1 MFRKG
6 GDKALKDYLRIFGPA
21 AFLTMIGFIV
31 AYQFVQPAPPKRV
44 VIATGMKEGAY
55 YAFGNAY
62 SEILARDG
70 IALEVLSTAGSA
82 ENIKLLEAETG
93 GVDVAFL
100 QGGTGTLATSDD
112 LVSLGSLYLEP
123 LWFFCRAHLSV
134 NQISDLKG
142 KRIAVGRKGS
152 GTRMLSMQL
161 LEVNGLTSAPNL
173 LVSEGGNKAAEML
186 LEGRVDAAF
195 FVTSHRSSVVKML
208 LESEKV
214 RLMSF
219 DRVEA
224 YTTRYRFLKEV
235 RLPEGVIDF
244 KKNIPSRDVTL
255 LAPAAQLV
263 AREGFHPALIDLL
276 LQAAEGIHG
285 GGGLFEAPGEFP
297 STKYLD
303 YPLDKEAR
311 RFYESGPPFLR
322 RHLPF
327 WAATLVDRLK
337 IMLLPL
343 LVLLFPLFKLM
354 PPIYRWRVRS
364 RIYRWYSELEGV
376 DPRMQQDDSGERAKE
391 YLAELDRIEGQV
403 MKVSVP
409 LSYSKE
415 LYDLRLHIEMLRNEL
430 QKVNGTNTLL
440 EQKERAQP

>member
-6 GDKALKDYLRIFGPA
+6 GDRAFKDYLGIFGPA
-21 AFLTMIGFIV
+21 AFFTVLGFIV
-31 AYQFVQPAPPKRV
+31 AYQFVQPAPPKQI

-55 YAFGNAY
+55 YAYGKSY

-70 IALEVLSTAGSA
+70 ITLEVLSTAGSA

-100 QGGTGTLATSDD
+100 QGGTGTLATADD
-112 LVSLGSLYLEP
+112 LLSLGSLYLEP
-123 LWFFCRAHLSV
+123 LWLFYHADNSV
-134 NQISDLKG
+134 DQISNLKG
-142 KRIAVGRKGS
+142 KRIAVGKKGS
-152 GTRMLSMQL
+152 GTRMLAMQL
-161 LEVNGLTSAPNL
+161 LELNGLTSAPDL
-173 LVSEGGNKAAEML
+173 LISEGGNKASKML

-214 RLMSF
+214 RLLNF

-235 RLPEGVIDF
+235 KLPEGVIDF
-244 KKNIPSRDVTL
+244 EKNIPERDRIL

-263 AREGFHPALIDLL
+263 VREDFHPALIDLL
-276 LQAAEGIHG
+276 LEAAEGIHG
-285 GGGLFEAPGEFP
+285 PGGLFEEPEEFP
-297 STKYLD
+297 SAKYLD
-303 YPLDKEAR
+303 FPLNKEAR

-343 LVLLFPLFKLM
+343 LVLLLPFFKLM

-364 RIYRWYSELEGV
+364 RIYRWYSELEAV
-376 DPRMQQDDSGERAKE
+376 DPRIQRDDIDGRVEE
-391 YLAELDRIEGQV
+391 YLAELDRIEDKV
-403 MKVSVP
+403 IKVSIP
-409 LSYSKE
+409 LSYSEE
-415 LYDLRLHIEMLRNEL
+415 LYDLRLHIEMLRREL
-430 QKVNGTNTLL
+430 RKAGKKNTLSEE
-440 EQKERAQP
+440 EQP

>member
-6 GDKALKDYLRIFGPA
+6 GDRALKDYLRIFGPA
-21 AFLTMIGFIV
+21 AFFAVLGFIV
-31 AYQFVQPAPPKRV
+31 AYQFVQPAPPRQV

-55 YAFGNAY
+55 YAYGKRY
-62 SEILARDG
+62 SEIVARDG
-70 IALEVLSTAGSA
+70 ITLEVFSTAGSA

-93 GVDVAFL
+93 GIDVAFL
-100 QGGTGTLATSDD
+100 QGGTGALATSDN

-123 LWFFCRAHLSV
+123 LWVFCRAPLSV

-142 KRIAVGRKGS
+142 KRIAVGGEGS
-152 GTRMLSMQL
+152 GTRVLSMQL

-173 LVSEGGNKAAEML
+173 LVSEGGNNAAKML

-195 FVTSHRSSVVKML
+195 FVTSHRSPVVKML
-208 LESEKV
+208 LGSERV
-214 RLMSF
+214 RLLSF
-219 DRVEA
+219 DRAKA
-224 YTTRYRFLKEV
+224 YTTRFRFLKEV

-244 KKNIPSRDVTL
+244 EKNIPARDIIL

-263 AREGFHPALIDLL
+263 VREDFHPALIDLF
-276 LQAAEGIHG
+276 LQAAKEIHG
-285 GGGLFEAPGEFP
+285 PGGLFEEPGEFP

-303 YPLDKEAR
+303 FPLNKEAR

-343 LVLLFPLFKLM
+343 VVLLLPFFKLM
-354 PPIYRWRVRS
+354 PLVYRWRVRS

-376 DPRMQQDDSGERAKE
+376 DPRIQQDDSGGSPKE
-391 YLAELDRIEGQV
+391 YLAELDRIEDQV
-403 MKVSVP
+403 TKVSIP

-430 QKVNGTNTLL
+430 RKANGSNTLL
-440 EQKERAQP
+440 DQKEKP